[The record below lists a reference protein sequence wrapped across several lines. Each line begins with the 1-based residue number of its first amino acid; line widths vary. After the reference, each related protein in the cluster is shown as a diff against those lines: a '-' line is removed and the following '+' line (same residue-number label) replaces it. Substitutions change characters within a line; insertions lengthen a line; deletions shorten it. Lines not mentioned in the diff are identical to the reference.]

1 MKSDALVLPLFT
13 LQDTDSL
20 NYDLMYEF
28 LSTKHVMIII
38 YLEIQQILKK
48 LATKEGFGVILINF
62 KYY

>member
-13 LQDTDSL
+13 FQDTYSL
-20 NYDLMYEF
+20 NYDLMYEI

-48 LATKEGFGVILINF
+48 LATKEGFGVKF
-62 KYY
+62 